1 LQNILGPFTGSAG
14 VLPAKLLESMPLS
27 FFIHAGETP
36 ALPVA
41 NRWTAS
47 SARMRGWIIYL
58 PEFGS
63 GSGRAGQSLAF
74 LE

>member
-1 LQNILGPFTGSAG
+1 MWVRALVAVQRLATGSAG
-14 VLPAKLLESMPLS
+14 VSPAELLESMPLS

-47 SARMRGWIIYL
+47 LART
-58 PEFGS
+58 S
-63 GSGRAGQSLAF
+63 GLKAGPTCF
-74 LE
+74 RN